1 MWAFGTI
8 RIAISR
14 FKRRDSRRD
23 KPIVRV
29 SARQLVLPCPEDE
42 PPQSIRL
49 AKQDAPT
56 TVPPDT
62 QGNRHRQKLA
72 SVKDAEQTLTAL
84 KENEQVRR
92 DLPVSR
98 ITVRP
103 EFCETRA
110 EPPHQPPVQPG
121 QRDTRLDPQP
131 DVEDNQRK
139 LVDVKDAEHIRTE
152 SEDLE
157 ILRRDLAES
166 RSQVAELQKRCEAQ
180 SKDLEGS
187 NNSFNATE
195 KYSDSDIICACR
207 RLNAELQQNTLYMV
221 DCLVENL
228 EFQDVATNLT
238 KERVWAVH
246 EVSDRIGRNL
256 SESLV
261 TPDTRE
267 SIPMMLQIAFQAYL
281 ASALSIATSC
291 WTSEPGYNAVI
302 WEIYQRLRSVGEEPS
317 ALMGPLFYLTR
328 RNLVNRGASHL

>member
-1 MWAFGTI
+1 MRAFDII

-14 FKRRDSRRD
+14 FKRRDPGRD
-23 KPIVRV
+23 KPIVRA
-29 SARQLVLPCPEDE
+29 SARPLVSPCSEDE
-42 PPQSIRL
+42 HPQFVRL
-49 AKQDAPT
+49 AKQDTPT

-62 QGNRHRQKLA
+62 QGNR
-72 SVKDAEQTLTAL
+72 
-84 KENEQVRR
+84 
-92 DLPVSR
+92 
-98 ITVRP
+98 
-103 EFCETRA
+103 
-110 EPPHQPPVQPG
+110 
-121 QRDTRLDPQP
+121 RLDPQP
-131 DVEDNQRK
+131 DVEDDQHK

-157 ILRRDLAES
+157 RLRRDLAES

-228 EFQDVATNLT
+228 EFQDVVTNLT

-256 SESLV
+256 TESLV

-267 SIPMMLQIAFQAYL
+267 SIPMMLQIALQAYL

-302 WEIYQRLRSVGEEPS
+302 WKNYQRLRSVGEEPS
-317 ALMGPLFYLTR
+317 ALMGPPFYLTR